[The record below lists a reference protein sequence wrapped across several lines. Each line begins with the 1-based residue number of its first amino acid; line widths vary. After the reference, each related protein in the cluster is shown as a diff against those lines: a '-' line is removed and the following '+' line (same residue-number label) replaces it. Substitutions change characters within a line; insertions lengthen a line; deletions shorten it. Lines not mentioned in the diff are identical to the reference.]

1 MNEPFI
7 ITIEH
12 CDTKASIQK
21 NYSDVNID
29 ELKEML
35 IAVCI
40 GAGYHPDT
48 VNKIFNTNE
57 TNRKIHSN

>member
-12 CDTKASIQK
+12 CDTKVSIQK

-40 GAGYHPDT
+40 GAGYHPNT
-48 VNKIFNTNE
+48 VNEIFNT
-57 TNRKIHSN
+57 K